1 MASYHCSVKV
11 GGKGKAAAHAAY
23 ISREG
28 KYSESP
34 RYEDLEC
41 SGYGNMPKW
50 AEHNP
55 AHFWQAA
62 DEYERANGATYREI
76 EVALPRELTPD
87 QRRELVEDFV
97 QRELGER
104 HAYQWAIHT
113 PKAALEGGEQPHA
126 HIMYSE
132 RTNDDIERNPS
143 QYFKRYNAKNP
154 ERGGCKKDSA
164 GTEERL
170 LATRQSWAEIQ
181 NEHLARYGHAARV
194 DHRSL
199 KEQGIDREPE
209 FHLGG
214 IGVRK
219 LAATDISTL
228 LARRAAEGELERA
241 NHAVGLIDISGNLAA
256 AKRERE
262 KNQSEEAQANAEKI
276 RLENEVRD
284 FARQATAQFK
294 QDLAA
299 QRAEQQR
306 QLREQEEQR
315 RLVEGQKQALH
326 EAEIQRVAAV
336 KALAE
341 QRAEAERQAR
351 ERAQWV
357 EQQRQRLKQE
367 QQEKQRQLD
376 EQKQALREAAIQRV
390 KDLNNVLLRNRV
402 GGPSPA
408 VYVNSETIYV
418 EVALDALKA
427 ANMQPGQVD
436 WQRVDF
442 DAASSALQQ
451 RRPQAEVIA
460 AITACSPRCVNADS
474 AAKVPVWVPQLA
486 AQIEPQ
492 RKPKSERD
500 QEPPAPSPS
509 MGR

>member
-28 KYSESP
+28 KYSDSP
-34 RYEDLEC
+34 RYEDLES
-41 SGYGNMPKW
+41 SGYGNMPAW
-50 AEHNP
+50 AVRHP
-55 AHFWQAA
+55 THFWQAA

-76 EVALPRELTPD
+76 EVALPRELTPE
-87 QRRELVEDFV
+87 QRRDLVEDFI

-132 RTNDDIERNPS
+132 RTNDDIERDPS

-181 NEHLARYGHAARV
+181 NKHLARYGHAARV

-209 FHLGG
+209 LHLGG

-219 LAATDISTL
+219 LAATDISAL
-228 LARRAAEGELERA
+228 LSRRAAEGELERA
-241 NHAVGLIDISGNLAA
+241 NHAVGLIDISGNLTA
-256 AKRERE
+256 AKQERE
-262 KNQSEEAQANAEKI
+262 KQQSEEAQASADKL
-276 RLENEVRD
+276 RLENEVRAE
-284 FARQATAQFK
+284 ARQTTALFK
-294 QDLAA
+294 QEMLA
-299 QRAEQQR
+299 QHAEQQR

-315 RLVEGQKQALH
+315 RQLAAQKKGLQD
-326 EAEIQRVAAV
+326 AEIQRVAAAQ
-336 KALAE
+336 ALAE
-341 QRAEAERQAR
+341 QRAEAERQALDA
-351 ERAQWV
+351 AQRV
-357 EQQRQRLKQE
+357 KQE
-367 QQEKQRQLD
+367 RLRLEQEKQRQLD
-376 EQKQALREAAIQRV
+376 EQKQALREAAMQRV
-390 KDLNNVLLRNRV
+390 KDLKDVLLRHRV
-402 GGPSPA
+402 GDGPA
-408 VYVNSETIYV
+408 MYVNSESIYAQ
-418 EVALDALKA
+418 VALDALKT
-427 ANMQPGQVD
+427 ANLKPGQVD
-436 WQRVDF
+436 WKQVDAQ
-442 DAASSALQQ
+442 AALEALQQ

-474 AAKVPVWVPQLA
+474 AEKVPVWVAQLA

-492 RKPKSERD
+492 RKPKPEPTKD
-500 QEPPAPSPS
+500 QDQPAPSPGW
-509 MGR
+509 GR

>member
-1 MASYHCSVKV
+1 MEPKSKTTANSKTTPKPKASQALMASYHCSVKV
-11 GGKGKAAAHAAY
+11 GGKGKAATHAAY

-28 KYSESP
+28 KYSDSP
-34 RYEDLEC
+34 RYEDLES
-41 SGYGNMPKW
+41 SGYGNMPAW
-50 AEHNP
+50 AVRHP
-55 AHFWQAA
+55 THFWQAA

-76 EVALPRELTPD
+76 EVALPRELTPE
-87 QRRELVEDFV
+87 QRRDLVEDFI

-132 RTNDDIERNPS
+132 RTNDDIERDPS

-199 KEQGIDREPE
+199 KEQGIAREPE

-228 LARRAAEGELERA
+228 LVRRAAEGELERA
-241 NHAVGLIDISGNLAA
+241 NDAISLIDVSGNLAA
-256 AKRERE
+256 AKLERE
-262 KNQSEEAQANAEKI
+262 KKQVEEQQARADKT
-276 RLENEVRD
+276 RMENEVRD

-294 QDLAA
+294 QELAA
-299 QRAEQQR
+299 Q
-306 QLREQEEQR
+306 
-315 RLVEGQKQALH
+315 
-326 EAEIQRVAAV
+326 
-336 KALAE
+336 ALAE
-341 QRAEAERQAR
+341 QRAEAERQVLEVAQ
-351 ERAQWV
+351 RA
-357 EQQRQRLKQE
+357 EQQRLRLE
-367 QQEKQRQLD
+367 QEKQRQLD
-376 EQKQALREAAIQRV
+376 EQKRALRDAVLQRV
-390 KDLNNVLLRNRV
+390 KDLDDVLLRHRV
-402 GGPSPA
+402 GGDSPA
-408 VYVNSETIYV
+408 VYVNSESIYAQ
-418 EVALDALKA
+418 VALDALQVAK
-427 ANMQPGQVD
+427 QDPRQVD
-436 WQRVDF
+436 WRRVDF

-460 AITACSPRCVNADS
+460 AITACSPRCVHADS
-474 AAKVPVWVPQLA
+474 AEKVPIWVAQLA

-492 RKPKSERD
+492 QKSKPEPTQD
-500 QEPPAPSPS
+500 Q
-509 MGR
+509 

>member
-28 KYSESP
+28 KYSDSP

-55 AHFWQAA
+55 AHFWLAA

-87 QRRELVEDFV
+87 QRRELVADFV
-97 QRELGER
+97 QRELGKR

-132 RTNDDIERNPS
+132 RTNDEIERDPS

-181 NEHLARYGHAARV
+181 NEHLAHYGHSARV

-241 NHAVGLIDISGNLAA
+241 NHAVGLIDVSGNLAL

-262 KNQSEEAQANAEKI
+262 KKQSEEAQASADKI
-276 RLENEVRD
+276 RLESEVRD

-299 QRAEQQR
+299 Q
-306 QLREQEEQR
+306 
-315 RLVEGQKQALH
+315 
-326 EAEIQRVAAV
+326 
-336 KALAE
+336 ALAE
-341 QRAEAERQAR
+341 QRAQAERQAL
-351 ERAQWV
+351 EAAQRV
-357 EQQRQRLKQE
+357 EQQRQRLE
-367 QQEKQRQLD
+367 QEKQRQLD
-376 EQKQALREAAIQRV
+376 EKKQALREAAIQRV
-390 KDLNNVLLRNRV
+390 KDLKDVLLRHRV

-408 VYVNSETIYV
+408 VYVNSETIYA
-418 EVALDALKA
+418 EVVLDALKA
-427 ANMQPGQVD
+427 AKLQPEQVD
-436 WQRVDF
+436 WKRVDF

-474 AAKVPVWVPQLA
+474 AEKVPIWVAQLA

-492 RKPKSERD
+492 RKPKPEPTQD
-500 QEPPAPSPS
+500 QEPPAPSP
-509 MGR
+509 GWRR